1 MASMRFILIL
11 VAIAIFACNDAKKI
25 TIKDNSGANIEEY
38 HVIHDSIKHG
48 TYTSYHPS
56 GKIKESSTYTNGML
70 TGIRNIYFTNGRPDV
85 IETYDSKGKL
95 NGPYMQYFENG
106 NIQVEKTY
114 TENTLTG
121 IMKIYYPD
129 GKIKEVVTMV
139 ENEENGPFQEYY
151 QNGKIHWKGNY
162 RNGDQEFGIL
172 HEYDST
178 GAILKIMK
186 CDTMA
191 ICTTIWKSGMPAIN
205 TDTVKYE

>member
-11 VAIAIFACNDAKKI
+11 VPIAIFACNDAKKI

-139 ENEENGPFQEYY
+139 ENEEN
-151 QNGKIHWKGNY
+151 KIHKDPLARGTALMKKV
-162 RNGDQEFGIL
+162 FGFA
-172 HEYDST
+172 DS
-178 GAILKIMK
+178 KK
-186 CDTMA
+186 N
-191 ICTTIWKSGMPAIN
+191 P
-205 TDTVKYE
+205 